1 MRIIN
6 CTDPG
11 QAERLLKRESSTV
24 RDVEE
29 AVAGI
34 LADVRVRGDDALFE
48 YARRFDKAVLTGLIV
63 EQDEIEA
70 AAALVGPETMDCLR
84 KAAQRISD
92 FHQQQ
97 VRQGF
102 ELQTAP
108 GIQLG
113 QRVLPL
119 DRVGVYIPGGTA
131 SYPSTILMNVL
142 PAKIAGVAEIIAATP
157 PSPDGTVNPVILA
170 AAAVAGVSRIF
181 KMGGAQAV
189 AAMTWG
195 TQTVPRVDKITGPGN
210 TYVATAKRMVFGE
223 VGIDMIAGPSEILII
238 ADAGANPDWIAADL
252 LSQAEHDAL
261 ARAILVTD
269 SSKLAQEVSVQIAER
284 IKMLPR
290 REIAQKSLTDHGCII
305 LTDRLQTAVEIANV
319 IAPEHLEIMTAEPFP
334 LMEQI
339 RHAGSVFLGS
349 YTPEAAGDYLAGP
362 NHTLPT
368 GGTARFSSPL
378 SVDDFT
384 KKMQYLCYDRSA
396 LIGDIP
402 VISALARL
410 EGLEGHARSA
420 ESRLQEPEE
429 AKESGA
435 SGESEESE
443 ESR

>member
-1 MRIIN
+1 MKILN

-11 QAERLLKRESSTV
+11 QVKNLLKREYHSANT
-24 RDVEE
+24 VEE
-29 AVAGI
+29 AVAEI
-34 LADVRVRGDDALFE
+34 LADVRARGDDALYE
-48 YARRFDKAVLTGLIV
+48 YARRFDKAVLTGLTV
-63 EQDEIEA
+63 ERQEIEA
-70 AAALVGPETMDCLR
+70 ATALVGPETMDCLR
-84 KAAQRISD
+84 TAAQRISD
-92 FHQQQ
+92 FHRRQ

-131 SYPSTILMNVL
+131 SYPSTVLMNVL
-142 PAKIAGVAEIIAATP
+142 PAKIAGVEEIIVATP
-157 PSPDGTVNPVILA
+157 PGPDGTVSPVILA

-223 VGIDMIAGPSEILII
+223 VGIDMIAGPSEVLII

-252 LSQAEHDAL
+252 LSQAEHDTL

-269 SSKLAQEVSVQIAER
+269 SPSLAQAVAAQVAKR

-290 REIAQKSLTDHGCII
+290 QEIAQKSLTDHGCII
-305 LTDRLQTAVEIANV
+305 LTDRLQTAVQIANA
-319 IAPEHLEIMTAEPFP
+319 IAPEHLEIMTAEPFS
-334 LMEQI
+334 LMEHI

-396 LIGDIP
+396 LIGDISA
-402 VISALARL
+402 ISALARL
-410 EGLEGHARSA
+410 EGLEGHAQSA
-420 ESRLQEPEE
+420 EARLREPEE
-429 AKESGA
+429 AK
-435 SGESEESE
+435 
-443 ESR
+443 